1 MKRNN
6 QYAINGPYM
15 LARFKRVC
23 KAMGWDCE
31 SELWTR
37 VGDDNIATVGRVFV
51 EKAPMHKLY
60 RIVQIATDSGGER
73 HLSDSGMTG
82 KELDAW
88 FAGILL
94 AREGERA

>member
-1 MKRNN
+1 MARNN
-6 QYAINGPYM
+6 QYAIKGPYM
-15 LARFKRVC
+15 QARFKRVC

-37 VGDDNIATVGRVFV
+37 TGDDNIATAGRVFI
-51 EKAPMHKLY
+51 EKAPMHAFY
-60 RIVQIATDSGGER
+60 RVVQFVNDGGGER
-73 HLSDSGMTG
+73 HVSDNMTG

-94 AREGERA
+94 VSEVRA